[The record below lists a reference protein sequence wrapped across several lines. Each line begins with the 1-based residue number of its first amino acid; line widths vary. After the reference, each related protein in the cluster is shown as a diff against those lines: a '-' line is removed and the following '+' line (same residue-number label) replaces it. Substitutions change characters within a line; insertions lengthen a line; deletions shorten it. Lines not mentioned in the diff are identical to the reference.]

1 MSKGIYFFLLA
12 EINVSCFIFRKMDA
26 IHAFAREGEVDNLLK
41 CIEGGVSVNLKGLVL
56 FSCPFYYVN
65 IIVGFGID
73 VEIL

>member
-1 MSKGIYFFLLA
+1 
-12 EINVSCFIFRKMDA
+12 MDA

-56 FSCPFYYVN
+56 FSCPHFYYVN